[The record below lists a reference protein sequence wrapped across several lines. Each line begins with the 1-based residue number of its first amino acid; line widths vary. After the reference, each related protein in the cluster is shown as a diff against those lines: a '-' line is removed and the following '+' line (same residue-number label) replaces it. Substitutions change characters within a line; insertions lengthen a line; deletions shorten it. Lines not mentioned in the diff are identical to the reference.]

1 MIVSP
6 LWFSLSCFVFPFLV
20 LVLVLCVRVC
30 LFAAVLSVLWS
41 AWWGL
46 WAEALV
52 VQKSGSSSVLAEGKP
67 ESCGKMLQLEWLVW
81 QLRLYMLQT
90 MVWNCH
96 SVFVLNRVTA
106 KEFSLLLIIV
116 TLSYSEVWVDHHMT
130 DTSKYDLHSRGLPCA
145 ITVFNIAVTIWLEID
160 KQMLKCA

>member
-106 KEFSLLLIIV
+106 KEFSWLLIIV
-116 TLSYSEVWVDHHMT
+116 TLSYSVKTRAKRSSHERYINVWLTFTWAAMSNNSVQYCCD
-130 DTSKYDLHSRGLPCA
+130 DDLR
-145 ITVFNIAVTIWLEID
+145 
-160 KQMLKCA
+160 